1 MHMKN
6 TRGIA
11 AALTLACLLQGCAGI
26 NPNNNVGQTTTDF
39 LMQRGDCD
47 GAKNTAEPHAL
58 RGEPWAQLR
67 MGLIAMDQRCANKG
81 SEALPWL
88 MKAAT
93 FRAETPWEKGRGAS
107 IAGESG
113 YFNTRASSTQAAL
126 ALGNLFAAS
135 GFPAMKWYWVQR
147 AASQFAEDEREG
159 DELRNAARE
168 LGKAIPVE
176 DQQRIS
182 AHWDAKQPWH
192 KQIAAP
198 QTTQGDKP

>member
-1 MHMKN
+1 MQTETTSAHP
-6 TRGIA
+6 RGLNPDAPPA
-11 AALTLACLLQGCAGI
+11 AAMRKIGAAVELARSQANRLDESKALTS
-26 NPNNNVGQTTTDF
+26 
-39 LMQRGDCD
+39 
-47 GAKNTAEPHAL
+47 
-58 RGEPWAQLR
+58 